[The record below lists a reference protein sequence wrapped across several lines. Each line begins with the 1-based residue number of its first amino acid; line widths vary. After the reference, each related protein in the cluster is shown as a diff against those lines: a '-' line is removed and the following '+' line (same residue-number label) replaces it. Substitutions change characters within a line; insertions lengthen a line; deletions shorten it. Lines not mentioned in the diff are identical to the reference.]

1 MEDLL
6 ADNDLKA
13 VVRRLYDAFNGG
25 EQHALDALI
34 ADAFVEHE
42 ETPGF
47 PPDKA
52 GLKQFVAMV
61 HKAFPDVVFKVA
73 DIASEADKVWAR
85 VVVTGTQRGEYF
97 GIQPTGRTI
106 HIEVFDV
113 CRIVGS
119 QIAEHWGLSDQMG
132 LMRQLGVLPSPA
144 TSA

>member
-1 MEDLL
+1 M
-6 ADNDLKA
+6 ADNDLKV

-25 EQHALDALI
+25 DQHSLDAVV

-42 ETPGF
+42 DTPGI
-47 PPDKA
+47 PPGKA
-52 GLKQFVAMV
+52 GLKQFVAML

-97 GIQPTGRTI
+97 GIPPTGRAI
-106 HIEVFDV
+106 QIEVFDI

-119 QIAEHWGLSDQMG
+119 QVTEHWGLSDQMG
-132 LMRQLGVLPSPA
+132 LMRQLGVLPAPE